1 MKMARLVVLILLLG
15 LGCKRSTS
23 TPPQQIALQQDATQA
38 APVDASVVVTARDAT
53 NGQSAVGSGSNAQAT
68 EEARGLVLSPAE
80 DVDDA
85 ATHRN
90 PAQDLNR
97 QVGDSIAAAKNSA
110 PNGARVTVASHRALD
125 RSSLSS
131 SRLSMEFLRRYV
143 SSVKKCYGDVLS
155 TDANASGQMTL
166 KFTVS
171 ETGSVLDG
179 DASSWNAGLTA
190 CVREAMA
197 KWTFSFPM
205 ENNAAVRARFEL
217 ALKLESDKSR

>member
-1 MKMARLVVLILLLG
+1 MKIAPLVVLIPLLG

-23 TPPQQIALQQDATQA
+23 TQPQQITVQQDAAQA
-38 APVDASVVVTARDAT
+38 GPVDASLGVAPRDVS
-53 NGQSAVGSGSNAQAT
+53 NGEIAVGSAGDARAK
-68 EEARGLVLSPAE
+68 EEARGLVLSPSE

-85 ATHRN
+85 ATNRK
-90 PAQDLNR
+90 PAEDLNR
-97 QVGDSIAAAKNSA
+97 QVRDSIAAAKNSA
-110 PNGARVTVASHRALD
+110 PSGARVTVASHRALD
-125 RSSLSS
+125 QSSLSS
-131 SRLSMEFLRRYV
+131 SRLAMEFLRRNV

-171 ETGSVLDG
+171 ESGGVLDG
-179 DASSWNAGLTA
+179 DASSWNSGLTA

-197 KWTFSFPM
+197 KWTFPFPM

-217 ALKLESDKSR
+217 TLKLESDKTH